1 MIVEHALKIACHCG
15 KEGLG
20 TQGRSAWP
28 KNQWSSMV
36 SRATASG
43 STSCK
48 MAGPTGPRD
57 THELGAV
64 CYVIIPVARAF
75 GQPNPSGSQPSAG
88 PQKWRRL
95 RWTRVR
101 PQKHISGPESA
112 MSR

>member
-1 MIVEHALKIACHCG
+1 MIVEHALKIASHCG
-15 KEGLG
+15 KGLG
-20 TQGRSAWP
+20 MQGRSAWE

-36 SRATASG
+36 SRAASG

-57 THELGAV
+57 VTHELGAV
-64 CYVIIPVARAF
+64 CYVIIQVARAF
-75 GQPNPSGSQPSAG
+75 GPRVTAG

-95 RWTRVR
+95 QWTRVR
-101 PQKHISGPESA
+101 PQKHISRPEPA